1 MDSERWQRIAR
12 LYDQVLER
20 EPDER
25 AAFLALQSGDDADLQ
40 REVQSL
46 LAQDNERL
54 LLDEPILETA
64 AEVLDEFDLKPGTQ
78 LGPYRIDAVVGAG
91 GMGQVYRATDTRLNR
106 TVAIKLLLRAL
117 ATDPQL
123 RARFEREAH
132 AIAALN
138 HPHICALYD
147 VGHHDGVD
155 FLVMEYL
162 EGETLAARVDGGPV
176 PFGSALSLAIDIA
189 DALSA
194 AHARGIV
201 HRDLKPSNIVLT
213 TGGAKLVD
221 FGVARPVVPVVT
233 PREDDVAPAA
243 GLTKQ
248 GAIVGTLQYMAPE
261 QLEGREPDARTDIFA
276 FGAVLYEMLTGKKA
290 FAGKSQAS
298 VIGAI
303 MQSDPA
309 SLTVVQPLTPPHLE
323 RIVRRCLAK
332 DPEDRWQSARDLW
345 HELRWVKDNPATETI
360 SRVEKYRRRRLVLA
374 VATVITVGAVAVA
387 IRQTANPAPL
397 GEVARFT
404 VAPPAGTSL
413 PVAPPFMPVISPDGR
428 RLVFRVIRGEES
440 MLAVRPIDDLDAQVV
455 AGTEAAAFPFWSPDS
470 RAIGFFAAGKLKKT
484 AIPGGPV
491 QIICDVG
498 TGLGGTWNVEG
509 TIVFLSSGTNGLYTV
524 SAAGGE
530 PTRLTSFSHPRG
542 LHNRPIFLPDGRRFL
557 YFAEP
562 DEVYV
567 GSIDGG
573 APARIPIRTEAAVY
587 APPGDLVYRQGSAL
601 VAQRFDSTLS
611 RPLGDPV
618 AVAGDVVRATL
629 GGLRGSASF
638 SVSANGVLAYATPP
652 TPTTFH
658 LEWFDREGHALGTVG
673 PFPFETFSGVE
684 LSPDGTRL
692 AMQSHRAADRRSDIW
707 LFDLI
712 QNRATQLTFAEGSDR
727 GPIWSPDGKQL
738 AFASLRPGAPGMYQK
753 PAGGAQPEQ
762 LLLPSQIT
770 WREEHW
776 PSDWS
781 SAGIVYESGKDPES
795 DDIWMLPLEGDRT
808 PYPLVREPNNQR
820 HAKLS
825 PDGKWLAYV
834 TDVTAGLPEVIV
846 ASLATP
852 GAKWRIST
860 GGGAFP
866 RWRRDGKELF
876 YLASGGALTAV
887 PVGVDPD
894 GALRVGPARSLFQ
907 TGIRTLGGLGVGALL
922 FNVSPD
928 GLRFLVMT
936 PDKEQPATMSAIV
949 VVTNWT
955 AAFNH

>member
-25 AAFLALQSGDDADLQ
+25 AAFLALQSGNDADLQ

-46 LAQDNERL
+46 LAQDHERL

-106 TVAIKLLLRAL
+106 TVAIKLLLQAL
-117 ATDPQL
+117 ARDPQL
-123 RARFEREAH
+123 CARFEREAH

-138 HPHICALYD
+138 HPHICTLYD
-147 VGHHDGVD
+147 VGQHDGVD
-155 FLVMEYL
+155 FLVMEDL
-162 EGETLAARVDGGPV
+162 KGETLAARLDGGPV
-176 PFGSALSLAIDIA
+176 PFGNALSLAIDIA

-221 FGVARPVVPVVT
+221 FGVARPVVPIVA
-233 PREDDVAPAA
+233 PREDGVAPAA
-243 GLTKQ
+243 GLTKE

-309 SLTVVQPLTPPHLE
+309 SLTVIQPLTPPHLE

-332 DPEDRWQSARDLW
+332 EPEDRWQSARDLW
-345 HELRWVKDNPATETI
+345 HELQWVNDESAKGIVAG
-360 SRVEKYRRRRLVLA
+360 VQKHRRLAAAAMAIVGGIVA
-374 VATVITVGAVAVA
+374 VTVA
-387 IRQTANPAPL
+387 IRQTSNPLPVTQL
-397 GEVARFT
+397 ARFT
-404 VAPPAGTSL
+404 VSPPAGTSL
-413 PVAPPFMPVISPDGR
+413 PAVPPFTPVISPDGR
-428 RLVFRVIRGEES
+428 LLVFRVMRGGTS
-440 MLAVRPIDDLDAQVV
+440 VLAARSIDALETQVL
-455 AGTEAAAFPFWSPDS
+455 AGTEGAAFPFWAPDG
-470 RAIGFFAAGKLKKT
+470 RVIAFFAAGKLKRL
-484 AIPGGPV
+484 AIAGGPV
-491 QIICDVG
+491 QVICDARA
-498 TGLGGTWNVEG
+498 GLGGTWNSEG
-509 TIVFLSSGTNGLYTV
+509 TIVFLSSGTDGLFTV

-530 PTRLTSFSHPRG
+530 PTRLTSFTHPKG
-542 LHNRPIFLPDGRRFL
+542 IHHRPIFLPDGRRFL

-573 APARIPIRTEAAVY
+573 PPARVPIRTEAAVY

-601 VAQRFDSTLS
+601 VAQRFDSSLS
-611 RPLGDPV
+611 RPLGVPV
-618 AVAGDVVRATL
+618 AVAADVVRAVP

-638 SVSANGVLAYATPP
+638 SVSDNGVLAYAMPP
-652 TPTTFH
+652 APPAFA
-658 LEWFDREGHALGTVG
+658 LAWFDRDGHTLGPVG
-673 PFPFETFSGVE
+673 PFPFETFGGVE

-692 AMQSHRAADRRSDIW
+692 AMQSYRALDTRSDIW
-707 LFDLI
+707 TFDLV
-712 QNRATQLTFAEGSDR
+712 QNRATQLTFADGSDR
-727 GPIWSPDGKQL
+727 GAIWSPDGQQL

-781 SAGIVYESGKDPES
+781 STGIIYESGKDAES
-795 DDIWMLPLEGDRT
+795 DDIWMLPLKGDRT
-808 PYPLVREPNNQR
+808 PYPLVREPGNQR
-820 HAKLS
+820 QAKLS
-825 PDGKWLAYV
+825 PNGKWVAYV

-846 ASLATP
+846 ASLVTP

-866 RWRRDGKELF
+866 RWRRDGQELF
-876 YLASGGALTAV
+876 YLASGGTLTAV
-887 PVGVDPD
+887 SVGVDPD
-894 GALRVGPARSLFQ
+894 GALRVGAARSLFQ
-907 TGIRTLGGLGVGALL
+907 TGIQALGGLGVGALF

-928 GLRFLVMT
+928 GQRFLVMT
-936 PDKEQPATMSAIV
+936 PHKEQPTTMPAIV

-955 AAFNH
+955 TALNR